1 METLFVDSQITDYF
15 SVVDH
20 TTELLV
26 SGLDSTSFDV
36 ALFDP
41 DGLDR
46 TDSTPVDWGV
56 AEVGEGYYKL
66 WFTPDS
72 VGVWLVAIT
81 HTVYFSWGKSQS
93 FNIVASDYYGISS
106 SETSTLSNTIDDI
119 LVFVLGL
126 Y

>member
-1 METLFVDSQITDYF
+1 
-15 SVVDH
+15 
-20 TTELLV
+20 
-26 SGLDSTSFDV
+26 
-36 ALFDP
+36 
-41 DGLDR
+41 
-46 TDSTPVDWGV
+46 V